1 MVDALDSGSSGLM
14 PVGVRVPPFAQRPHF
29 LLLLVVVLAMAAG
42 CRSEG
47 ERLVDELTQ
56 TLEESAT
63 ALHANGPQEERA
75 LAAQAVLEQHAV
87 RMRIAESRLDDH
99 VRTINDEQREA
110 LGRYAA
116 ERLKVVA
123 RLLDKEQ

>member
-1 MVDALDSGSSGLM
+1 
-14 PVGVRVPPFAQRPHF
+14 
-29 LLLLVVVLAMAAG
+29 MAAG

-99 VRTINDEQREA
+99 VRTINDKQREA